1 MLALVT
7 LATEAAGEET
17 SKAPFYIVGLVLA
30 AFAVLVGVLGITR
43 PSGFTQN
50 AGGRSAVVA
59 IAAVLV
65 VGACA
70 SAVLTA

>member
-7 LATEAAGEET
+7 LATEAAGHET
-17 SKAPFYIVGLVLA
+17 SKAGFYIAGLVLA
-30 AFAVLVGVLGITR
+30 GFAVLVGLLGIMR
-43 PSGFTQN
+43 PSSFAMN
-50 AGGRSAVVA
+50 AAGRSLVVA